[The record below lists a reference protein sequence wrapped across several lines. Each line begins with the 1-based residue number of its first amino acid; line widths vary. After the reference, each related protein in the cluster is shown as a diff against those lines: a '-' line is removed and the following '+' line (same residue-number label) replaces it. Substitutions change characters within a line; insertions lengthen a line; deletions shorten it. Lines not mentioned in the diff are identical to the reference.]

1 MFSFTPDES
10 KAIKV
15 PYFEDATREEGW
27 QGYRTTK
34 STQTLQ
40 GEISRT
46 IGRLG
51 GHVSGFRSGLFLID
65 KLERDGFQVDY
76 FIQTPVG
83 AVIPARLDIAAL
95 PVRARYNKERREKS
109 ICMALYM
116 LRVGLEGMWFMQQL
130 SPGYAPLMP
139 WMLADGERTV
149 SQMWAESSIMSNL
162 LPPPQSEFVDAEII
176 G

>member
-1 MFSFTPDES
+1 MFSFKPDES

-34 STQTLQ
+34 SVQTLQ
-40 GEISRT
+40 SEISRT

-51 GHVSGFRSGLFLID
+51 GHVSSFQRGLFQID
-65 KLERDGFQVDY
+65 GLERDGFRVNY
-76 FIQTPVG
+76 FIQTPSG
-83 AVIPARLDIAAL
+83 AVVPGRLDIAAL
-95 PVRARYNKERREKS
+95 PVHSKYNTERREKS
-109 ICMALYM
+109 TCMALYM